1 VAISRRTFLST
12 VAAGTAAAAIPLVA
26 TRAAAASPVGDV
38 VGKITVGYQGW
49 FACPGDGA
57 PIGGWWHWSANRSQ
71 PPSTTN
77 TTIESWPDMRE
88 FDHGYTTAY
97 PNLGNGQPAQLFSS
111 YDAQTVNTHFKWMQT
126 YGVDTAALQRFN
138 PTGDEG
144 PTRDAMAIKVRA
156 AAEATGRKFY
166 IMYDVTGWTNM
177 QSEIKND
184 WTTKMLAHTASSSYA
199 KQNGKPVV
207 CIWGFGFT
215 DDGRPFTPAQALD
228 VINWFK
234 GQGVYVIGG
243 VPTWWRQGINDSRPG
258 FLDAYHAFHAISPWM
273 VGRARTLEDLD
284 SYYNNANVGDY
295 ADCQAHGIDYLP
307 CVLPGDLQWGDRR
320 HGDYYWR
327 SLYNMIR
334 LGSQGLY
341 VSMFDE
347 FNEGNQIAKTAETAA
362 FVPAGAGIRPLDED
376 GTACSADYYL
386 RITGDGGKMLKGQ
399 IALTSVRPTQPNGG
413 TTPPPTD
420 PTGNLAAGKA
430 ASASSSN
437 SGFAPA
443 NATDGNVATYWES
456 AGGTFPQWYQV
467 DLGAAYDVTRIVL
480 RLPTSW
486 ETRTE
491 TLSVQGSQ
499 DGSSFS
505 TAAGSAGYT
514 FDPSTGNTATITVPT
529 VRLRY
534 LRINI
539 TGNTGWPAAQIAQ
552 IEAYAGSTTTPPPAN
567 TDLARGKPTSESSHT
582 QTYGSGN
589 TVDGNADTYWESAN
603 NAFPQWL
610 QVDLGTATSVG
621 RVMLRLPAAWGA
633 RTQTLSVQGS
643 TNGSSFSTLSAASG
657 RSFAPGSANTVTVT
671 FTPAS
676 TRYLRITFTANSS
689 WPAGQ
694 LSTVEAYAS

>member
-1 VAISRRTFLST
+1 VTVSRRTLLST
-12 VAAGTAAAAIPLVA
+12 VAAAAAVPLVSP
-26 TRAAAASPVGDV
+26 TRAAAASPPGDV
-38 VGKITVGYQGW
+38 VGKISVGYQGW

-71 PPSTTN
+71 PPSPGN

-97 PNLGNGQPAQLFSS
+97 PNLGNGGPAQLFSS
-111 YDAQTVNTHFKWMQT
+111 YDAQTVNTHFAWMRT
-126 YGVDTAALQRFN
+126 YGIDTAALQRFN
-138 PTGDEG
+138 PVGDEG
-144 PTRDAMAIKVRA
+144 PTRDAMAVKVRA

-166 IMYDVTGWTNM
+166 IMYDVTGWTSM

-207 CIWGFGFT
+207 CIWGFGFN
-215 DDGRPFTPAQALD
+215 DAARPFTAAQALD

-234 GQGVYVIGG
+234 AQGAYVIGG

-284 SYYNNANVGDY
+284 SYYTNANVGDY

-362 FVPAGAGIRPLDED
+362 AVPAGSDIRPLDED

-386 RITGDGGKMLKGQ
+386 RITGDGGRMLKGQ
-399 IALTSVRPTQPNGG
+399 IARTSVRPTQPVLG
-413 TTPPPTD
+413 TTPPEA
-420 PTGNLAAGKA
+420 NLAAGRPA
-430 ASASSSN
+430 TASSSN
-437 SGFAPA
+437 GGFVPA
-443 NATDGNVATYWES
+443 NATDGNLATYWES
-456 AGGTFPQWYQV
+456 AGSAFPAWYEV
-467 DLGAAYDVTRIVL
+467 DLGATYDLSRIVL
-480 RLPTSW
+480 RLPAGW
-486 ETRTE
+486 ETRTQ
-491 TLSVQGSQ
+491 TVSVQGGT
-499 DGSSFS
+499 GSTVCTFNPSS
-505 TAAGSAGYT
+505 GNSATLTLPALRTRYVR
-514 FDPSTGNTATITVPT
+514 ITVT
-529 VRLRY
+529 A
-534 LRINI
+534 NS
-539 TGNTGWPAAQIAQ
+539 GWPAAQLAQ
-552 IEAYAGSTTTPPPAN
+552 IEVYGAAAPPQPPV
-567 TDLARGKPTSESSHT
+567 TDLARGKPTGESSHT
-582 QTYGSGN
+582 QSYASGN
-589 TVDGNADTYWESAN
+589 AVDGNPDSYWESAN

-610 QVDLGTATSVG
+610 QVDLGTAVAVG
-621 RVMLRLPAAWGA
+621 RVVLRLPSSWGV
-633 RTQTLSVQGS
+633 RTQTVSVQGS
-643 TNGSSFSTLSAASG
+643 TTGSSFTTLSAAAA
-657 RSFAPGSANTVTVT
+657 RSFSPAAGNAVTAT
-671 FTPAS
+671 FTPAPA
-676 TRYLRITFTANSS
+676 RYLRVTVTGNTG

-694 LSTVEAYAS
+694 LSTLEAYAS

>member
-1 VAISRRTFLST
+1 VTISRRTFLST
-12 VAAGTAAAAIPLVA
+12 VAAAAALPLTTA
-26 TRAAAASPVGDV
+26 TRADAASPPGDV
-38 VGKITVGYQGW
+38 VGKVTVGYQGW

-57 PIGGWWHWSANRSQ
+57 PIGGWWHWSADRSQ
-71 PPSTTN
+71 PPSPTN

-111 YDAQTVNTHFKWMQT
+111 YDAQTVNTHFAWMRT

-138 PTGDEG
+138 PVGGEG
-144 PTRDAMAIKVRA
+144 PTRDAMAVKVRT

-166 IMYDVTGWTNM
+166 IMYDVTGWTSM

-184 WTTKMLAHTASSSYA
+184 WTAKMSALASSPSYA
-199 KQNGKPVV
+199 RQNGKPVV
-207 CIWGFGFT
+207 CIWGFGF
-215 DDGRPFTPAQALD
+215 DDPGRPFTAAQALD

-234 GQGVYVIGG
+234 AQGVYLIGG

-258 FLDAYHAFHAISPWM
+258 FLDAYHAFHALSPWM

-284 SYYNNANVGDY
+284 SYYNNANIGDY

-362 FVPAGAGIRPLDED
+362 SVPAGSGIRPLDED

-386 RITGDGGKMLKGQ
+386 RITGDGGRMLKGQ
-399 IALTSVRPTQPNGG
+399 IALTSVRPTQPVVG
-413 TTPPPTD
+413 TQPD
-420 PTGNLAAGKA
+420 ANLAAGRPA
-430 ASASSSN
+430 TASSTN
-437 SGFAPA
+437 AGFVPA
-443 NATDGNVATYWES
+443 NATDGTVATYWES
-456 AGGTFPQWYQV
+456 AGNAFPAWYQV
-467 DLGAAYDVTRIVL
+467 DLGATYDVSRIVL
-480 RLPTSW
+480 RLPAGW
-486 ETRTE
+486 ETRTQ
-491 TLSVQGSQ
+491 TVSVQGGA
-499 DGSSFS
+499 GSS
-505 TAAGSAGYT
+505 ACT
-514 FDPSTGNTATITVPT
+514 FNPSSGNTATLDVPGLRTRYVRITFT
-529 VRLRY
+529 A
-534 LRINI
+534 
-539 TGNTGWPAAQIAQ
+539 NTGWPAAQLAQ
-552 IEAYAGSTTTPPPAN
+552 IEVYGAAAPPQPPA

-582 QTYGSGN
+582 QSYGSGN
-589 TVDGNADTYWESAN
+589 AVDGNADSYWESTN
-603 NAFPQWL
+603 NAFPQWI
-610 QVDLGTATSVG
+610 QVDLGAATTVG
-621 RVMLRLPAAWGA
+621 RVVLRLPSSWGA
-633 RTQTLSVQGS
+633 RTQTLAVQGS
-643 TNGSSFSTLSAASG
+643 TTGSSFATLSAAAA
-657 RSFAPGSANTVTVT
+657 RSFDPATANTATVA

-676 TRYLRITFTANSS
+676 ARYLRVTFTGNTS

-694 LSTVEAYAS
+694 LSTLEAYPS